1 MFIRASTIIFS
12 VVALAGI
19 ASAVPS
25 ALKVRG
31 GSSSSCDTG
40 SIQCC
45 DSTQSSD
52 TQIIGELFGFLGLPL
67 PPAGTQ
73 VGFTCSPITVGG
85 TGSGSSCTS
94 QSVCCNGDT
103 FNGISTGCSPIT
115 INL

>member
-1 MFIRASTIIFS
+1 MFIRASTILFS
-12 VVALAGI
+12 VVALAGV

-25 ALKVRG
+25 ALKIRG

-94 QSVCCNGDT
+94 QPVCCDGDT

-115 INL
+115 INM